1 MTNILVYAPNASTS
15 GVTNAVYT
23 LHKDMDKTKIR
34 ISVVTWPDNEKL
46 CKLAQDFG
54 GEVYPFHLFYWRNPR
69 LYKKK
74 FKEILYSQEFDV
86 VVFHISY
93 VTSLYPF
100 ILASK
105 CNIKKIIVH
114 SHSSNVETASKIK
127 RLFLTSIHYLLR
139 GELKKYS
146 TLQLC
151 CSGKSGE
158 WMYGHSATPLII
170 NNAIELNDYKFN
182 PETREKL
189 RILYGV
195 ENAVVIG
202 HVGRLSYAKNQKYLI
217 EIFAEILNQVPNA
230 RLWIIGDGPLR
241 EELEKKINSL
251 CLSSEI
257 KLWGNRNDVKALLNC
272 MDCFVLPSKF
282 EGAPVAA
289 IEAQANGLPCVIS
302 SNVDMGCIIT
312 SNAVCEH
319 IGSGKQKWANVII
332 KQSKIG
338 RRDENI
344 TEIEAKGWE
353 LKDAKTQLEKAY
365 IN

>member
-1 MTNILVYAPNASTS
+1 MTNILIYAPNAPTS
-15 GVTNAVYT
+15 GVTNAVYV
-23 LHKDMDKTKIR
+23 LHKDMDKTQIR
-34 ISVVTWPDNEKL
+34 ISVITWPENEKL
-46 CKLAQDFG
+46 CKLAEDFG
-54 GEVYPFHLFYWRNPR
+54 GEIYPFHLFYWRNPG
-69 LYKKK
+69 LYKRKL
-74 FKEILYSQEFDV
+74 KEILSSQKFDV

-105 CNIKKIIVH
+105 CHIKKIIVH

-139 GELKKYS
+139 GKLKKYS

-158 WMYGHSATPLII
+158 WMYGHSVIPLII
-170 NNAIELNDYKFN
+170 NNAIELNDYKFS

-217 EIFAEILNQVPNA
+217 ETFAEIIKQIPNA
-230 RLWIIGDGPLR
+230 KLWIIGDGPLR
-241 EELEKKINSL
+241 KELEQEISSL
-251 CLSSEI
+251 CLSSEV

-289 IEAQANGLPCVIS
+289 IEAQANGIPCVIS
-302 SNVDMGCIIT
+302 SSVDKGCIIA

-319 IGSGKQKWANVII
+319 IRSGKQKWADVII
-332 KQSKIG
+332 RQSKIG
-338 RRDENI
+338 RQNGNI
-344 TEIEAKGWE
+344 SEMEAKGWD
-353 LKDAKTQLEKAY
+353 LKDAKAQLEKAY
-365 IN
+365 IH